1 MALIGITVS
10 DIETA
15 AVNLREIAS
24 ILDIAAGRMR
34 DADVES
40 LDLQF
45 VYYGQE
51 QVEKMLT
58 WAEGVEAKVKSGIRV
73 VKAAKSA
80 AAKADSGEPL
90 DTPDLPFKGEPPKR
104 GRKKGAGS

>member
-15 AVNLREIAS
+15 ALNLREIAS
-24 ILDIAAGRMR
+24 ILDSAAGRMR

-51 QVEKMLT
+51 QVGKMLT
-58 WAEGVEAKVKSGIRV
+58 WAEGIEAKVKSGIRV

-80 AAKADSGEPL
+80 AAKSDAGQPIEP
-90 DTPDLPFKGEPPKR
+90 PELPFKGEPPKR
-104 GRKKGAGS
+104 APKKGAK